1 MISILIQAA
10 IFLVN
15 LIRTARDSYTL
26 YQKTLAKKLKARQ
39 ATEANPQ
46 EDALP
51 GENEGAVERGES
63 NQCVLCFGPRIYT
76 TATTCGHLFCWD
88 CI

>member
-15 LIRTARDSYTL
+15 LIRTARDSYTI

-51 GENEGAVERGES
+51 GEN
-63 NQCVLCFGPRIYT
+63 
-76 TATTCGHLFCWD
+76 
-88 CI
+88 